1 MTQYKNVRLQTT
13 KQTCSEST
21 YSGTMC
27 GGVAAPLVSGFR
39 TSIFRCLGPR
49 FLFLSQ
55 ICWKL
60 ESSSIES
67 ILKRLGHKKSQFS
80 WNRAILAYFPSPE
93 LFRIANLRYESQWV
107 AWGCC
112 WASVSFSGENI
123 VTGLAAFWRGA
134 SQLHVGSKILKKDL

>member
-1 MTQYKNVRLQTT
+1 MCQYARFAA
-13 KQTCSEST
+13 
-21 YSGTMC
+21 SGTQLR
-27 GGVAAPLVSGFR
+27 GTVHAAQGRSAAALVSGFR
-39 TSIFRCLGPR
+39 TASGSSFGCPGPKV
-49 FLFLSQ
+49 LFLSQ
-55 ICWKL
+55 ICWKFV
-60 ESSSIES
+60 SSSIES

-93 LFRIANLRYESQWV
+93 LFRIANLRYESHWV

-123 VTGLAAFWRGA
+123 VTGLAAFWRGV